1 MPDFLLYALAAGCAV
16 AVVAGPLGTF
26 VVWQR
31 LAYFGDTLA
40 HSALLGT
47 ALGLLLQIN
56 PWWTIVGGSLAIG
69 LLLAVMQTQSQHAAD
84 SLLGI
89 ISHGS
94 LALGL
99 VALSL
104 TGGARID
111 LNAYLFGDLLAVTS
125 DDLKLIAAIGAG
137 ILALLIYFWDKLL
150 ALTVHAELAAVEG
163 LPVRRLRMLQLLIIA
178 LLVAVAMKVV
188 GVLLV
193 TALLIMPANIARPW
207 ARTPEQMAAMAAL
220 TGVLAVIAGLAFSF
234 WLDTPTGASIVVCA
248 TLAFLLSFNVRKLLP
263 T

>member
-1 MPDFLLYALAAGCAV
+1 MPDFLIYALLAGCAV
-16 AVVAGPLGTF
+16 ALVAGPLGTL

-40 HSALLGT
+40 HSALLGA
-47 ALGLLLQIN
+47 ALGLLLQVN
-56 PWWTIVGGSLAIG
+56 PWWTIGAGSLAIG
-69 LLLAVMQTQSQHAAD
+69 AVLALTQGQSEHASD
-84 SLLGI
+84 SLLGV

-111 LNAYLFGDLLAVTS
+111 LNAYLFGDLLAVTAT
-125 DDLKLIAAIGAG
+125 DLVLIAGLAG
-137 ILALLIYFWDKLL
+137 LLLVVLVRYWDRLL
-150 ALTVHAELAAVEG
+150 AITVHAELAAVEG
-163 LPVRRLRMLQLLIIA
+163 LPIRRLRLLQMAMMALLI
-178 LLVAVAMKVV
+178 AVAMKVI

-193 TALLIMPANIARPW
+193 TALLIVPANIARPW
-207 ARTPEQMAAMAAL
+207 SRTPEQMAVYAAL
-220 TGVLAVIAGLAFSF
+220 GGLVAVCAGLGMSL

-248 TLAFLLSFNVRKLLP
+248 VAAFALSLAGRRCLP

>member
-1 MPDFLLYALAAGCAV
+1 MPDFLLYALIAGVLVAIMAA
-16 AVVAGPLGTF
+16 PLGAL

-47 ALGLLLQIN
+47 AIGLLLHIN
-56 PWWTIVGGSLAIG
+56 PWWTVFGVAIVVGSLLA
-69 LLLAVMQTQSQHAAD
+69 LLQNRPQLSAD

-99 VALSL
+99 VAISFSE
-104 TGGARID
+104 TRVD
-111 LNAYLFGDLLAVTS
+111 LNSYLFGDLLAVTR
-125 DDLKLIAAIGAG
+125 DELVLMGAVATTIGS
-137 ILALLIYFWDKLL
+137 LLWRYWDRLL

-163 LPVRRLRMLQLLIIA
+163 LPVARLRLLQLIMLA

-188 GVLLV
+188 GVLLI
-193 TALLIMPANIARPW
+193 TALLIIPANIARPW
-207 ARTPEQMAAMAAL
+207 ARTPEQMA
-220 TGVLAVIAGLAFSF
+220 GLAIVLGTLSVLLGIALSM
-234 WLDTPTGASIVVCA
+234 WLDTPTGASVVLAA
-248 TLAFLLSFNVRKLLP
+248 TLAFVASLIAHRVK
-263 T
+263 TA